1 MCTLLILTDQETN
14 THIYPQSDLYELTT
28 SYMNIMKNYFW
39 SYHCNN
45 FQIEFSCPNYKEP
58 SFLCENASSNYSKH
72 CMHMCMKASLES

>member
-14 THIYPQSDLYELTT
+14 THIYPQSDLVWVDNFIYE
-28 SYMNIMKNYFW
+28 YHENYFW

-58 SFLCENASSNYSKH
+58 SFLLWKW
-72 CMHMCMKASLES
+72 KF

>member
-1 MCTLLILTDQETN
+1 MYLWKVCDHAIETYLSAVLKGHKIKEN
-14 THIYPQSDLYELTT
+14 DL
-28 SYMNIMKNYFW
+28 NIMKNYFW